1 MLSLGPI
8 GLLSPWLLLG
18 LLALPVIWWLLRVT
32 PPAPSQVP
40 FPPVRI
46 LRSLLTEEET
56 PATTPLWLTL
66 LRLLLAF
73 LIVAGLAHPVLN
85 PQGQDA
91 ADAPLLLVIDDSWAA
106 ADGWRERE
114 TVLDN
119 LLTQAERAGQAVAIL
134 TTTPRSDGEPMRASR
149 LMPAAEAR
157 KLAAVLAPN
166 AWTTDHAAAAAVLR
180 QLHFETEPVVH
191 WLSDGIDAGAAD
203 ELALVLRRLGPLTV
217 YNDNHPRLALLP
229 PDAAPDGLSLRLLR
243 PVDAAPAEYWLRVNG
258 VDGRVLARSRA
269 VFADSEGTAASDI
282 VLPLEL
288 RNEAISVTIENY
300 RSAAGTVLLDERW
313 RRRPIGLASG
323 AGSEERAQPLLSPDH
338 YLDRALSPFTD
349 LRRGTIETLLERPL
363 SVIILADI
371 GRLTDEQRTRLGDW
385 VEQGGVLLRFAGP
398 RLAQSGDDLVPVQL
412 RAGRRALGGA
422 LSWSEPAPLAPFPE
436 TSPFR
441 GMTVPDDVFVRRQV
455 LAEPSLDLP
464 ALTWA
469 RLADGTP
476 LVTGKARGQG
486 WLVLVHTTA
495 NADWSDLPLSGL
507 FVRMLQR
514 LTQLSRGVAADRGD
528 QPLPPLS
535 ALDGFGQAMTPPPSA
550 RPQPAKDFDRV
561 QADAEAPPGYY
572 GTEQARRA
580 LNLTSGWRSLTAIG
594 PLPTGVTRAA
604 YAGIAEFDLKP
615 WLLSAAVLLALIDIL
630 AALALRGLLLPRR
643 SGAVAMGLAAGL
655 LLLAPSPPA
664 QAQGSDQYALE
675 ATLETR
681 LAYVLTGNNEVDE
694 MSRAGLIGLSDILL
708 QRTSIEPAA
717 PMAVNVEKDELA
729 FFPLLY
735 WPIVSNHPTLS
746 DRAIAKLS
754 NFMRTGGTILFDTR
768 DAGLGVSGMTRGL
781 GVGSAEADRLRRL
794 LQRLDVPPLV
804 PVPDEHVLT
813 KAFYLMQDFPG
824 RYAGGRV
831 WVEQRAGGVND
842 GVSAVIIGSNDWAS
856 AWAVDGSGRPLAAVV
871 PGGERQREMAYRFG
885 VNLMMY
891 TLTGNYKADQVHVP
905 AILERLGQ

>member
-8 GLLSPWLLLG
+8 GLLTPWLLLG
-18 LLALPVIWWLLRVT
+18 LAALPVIWWLLRVT

-46 LRSLLTEEET
+46 LRSLRTEEET
-56 PATTPLWLTL
+56 PATTPLWLTI
-66 LRLLLAF
+66 LRLLLAL
-73 LIVAGLAHPVLN
+73 LIVVGLAHPVLN

-91 ADAPLLLVIDDSWAA
+91 GEAPLLLVVDDSWAA
-106 ADGWRERE
+106 ADGWSERE
-114 TVLDN
+114 TVIGN
-119 LLTQAERAGQAVAIL
+119 LLTQAERAGEAVSIL
-134 TTTPRSDGEPMRASR
+134 TTTARRDGEPMRPSR
-149 LMPAAEAR
+149 LMPANEAR
-157 KLAAVLAPN
+157 QLAAVITPNAWSTDYAAAAAALNEIRFERQPAVHWLADGLDDGDAAVLAR
-166 AWTTDHAAAAAVLR
+166 T
-180 QLHFETEPVVH
+180 
-191 WLSDGIDAGAAD
+191 LSG
-203 ELALVLRRLGPLTV
+203 LGSLTV
-217 YNDNHPRLALLP
+217 YSDNHPRLALLP
-229 PDAAPDGLSLRLLR
+229 PEAAPNGLSLRLMR
-243 PVDAAPAEYWLRVNG
+243 PAGGAPAEHWLRVNAL
-258 VDGRVLARSRA
+258 DGRVLARARA
-269 VFADSEGTAASDI
+269 VFADGDAVADADV
-282 VLPLEL
+282 VLPIEL
-288 RNEAISVTIENY
+288 RNDAISVSVESY

-323 AGSEERAQPLLSPDH
+323 AGSEERAQPLLSPEH
-338 YLDRALSPFTD
+338 YLDRALAPFTD
-349 LRRGTIETLLERPL
+349 LRRGTIEELLERPL

-371 GRLTDEQRTRLGDW
+371 GRLTDEQRQRLGQW
-385 VEQGGVLLRFAGP
+385 VDNGGVLLRFAGP
-398 RLAQSGDDLVPVQL
+398 KLAQSGDDLVPVRL

-422 LSWSEPAPLAPFPE
+422 LSWSEPAPLAPFPQ
-436 TSPFR
+436 TSPFH
-441 GMTVPDDVFVRRQV
+441 GMTVPKDVFVRRQV

-514 LTQLSRGVAADRGD
+514 LTQLSRGVAADNGD
-528 QPLPPLS
+528 QPLPPLT
-535 ALDGFGQAMTPPPSA
+535 ALNGFGQTVAPPPSA
-550 RPQPAKDFDRV
+550 RPQPADGFDEL
-561 QADAEAPPGYY
+561 AAGAEAPPGYY
-572 GTEQARRA
+572 GNEQARRA
-580 LNLTSGWRSLTAIG
+580 LNLTNGWRELKAAG
-594 PLPTGVTRAA
+594 PMAVAA
-604 YAGIAEFDLKP
+604 RQASYAGVAEFDLKP
-615 WLLSAAVLLALIDIL
+615 WLLSAAVLLALVDIL
-630 AALALRGLLLPRR
+630 ASLALRGLLTGRR
-643 SGAVAMGLAAGL
+643 RGAMAAGL
-655 LLLAPSPPA
+655 AGLVLLLAQPPPA
-664 QAQGSDQYALE
+664 HAQGSDQYALE

-681 LAYVLTGNNEVDE
+681 LAYVLTGDNLVDE
-694 MSRAGLIGLSDILL
+694 TSRAGLIGLSDVLL
-708 QRTSIEPAA
+708 RRTSIEPAS

-735 WPIVSNHPTLS
+735 WPIVANHPTLS

-768 DAGLGVSGMTRGL
+768 VAGLRVPGVAQTL
-781 GVGSAEADRLRRL
+781 GGGSPEADRLRRL
-794 LQRLDVPPLV
+794 LQRLDVPALV
-804 PVPDEHVLT
+804 PVPEEHVLT

-856 AWAVDGSGRPLAAVV
+856 AWAVDGGGRPIAAVV
-871 PGGERQREMAYRFG
+871 PGGERQREMAFRFG

>member
-18 LLALPVIWWLLRVT
+18 LAALPVIWWLLRVT
-32 PPAPSQVP
+32 PPSPNQIP

-46 LRSLLTEEET
+46 LRSLQTEEET
-56 PATTPLWLTL
+56 PATTPLWLTI

-91 ADAPLLLVIDDSWAA
+91 GDAPLLLVIDDSWAA
-106 ADGWRERE
+106 AAGWSERE
-114 TVLDN
+114 TVIDG
-119 LLTQAERAGQAVAIL
+119 LLTQAERAGEAVSII
-134 TTTPRSDGEPMRASR
+134 TTTARSDGEPMRPSR

-157 KLAAVLAPN
+157 KLAAVIKPN
-166 AWTTDHAAAAAVLR
+166 AWKTDHAAAAEALR
-180 QLHFETEPVVH
+180 QTDFEREPSVH
-191 WLSDGIDAGAAD
+191 WLADGLDNGDAAA
-203 ELALVLRRLGPLTV
+203 LARTLSGLGSLTV
-217 YNDNHPRLALLP
+217 YSDSYPRLALLP
-229 PDAAPDGLSLRLLR
+229 PETTVDGLSLRLLR
-243 PVDAAPAEYWLRVNG
+243 PAGTAPAEHWLRVNAL
-258 VDGRVLARSRA
+258 DGRVLARSRA
-269 VFADSEGTAASDI
+269 TFADGDAVADTDV
-282 VLPLEL
+282 VLPVEL
-288 RNEAISVTIENY
+288 RNEAVSISIESY

-323 AGSEERAQPLLSPDH
+323 AGSEERAQPLLSPEH
-338 YLDRALSPFTD
+338 YLDRALAPFTD

-363 SVIILADI
+363 SIVILADI
-371 GRLTDEQRTRLGDW
+371 GRLTENQRQRLSDW
-385 VEQGGVLLRFAGP
+385 VEKGGVLLRFAGP
-398 RLAQSGDDLVPVQL
+398 KLAQSGDDLVPVQL

-436 TSPFR
+436 TSPFA
-441 GMTVPDDVFVRRQV
+441 GMAVPKDVFVRRQV

-514 LTQLSRGVAADRGD
+514 LTQLSRGVASDRGE
-528 QPLPPLS
+528 QPLPPLT
-535 ALDGFGQAMTPPPSA
+535 ALNGFGQITAPPPSA
-550 RPQPAKDFDRV
+550 RPQPADAFDTLA
-561 QADAEAPPGYY
+561 ADAEAPPGYY
-572 GTEQARRA
+572 GNEQARRA
-580 LNLTSGWRSLTAIG
+580 LNLTNGWRDLNAVG
-594 PLPTGVTRAA
+594 PLSVAA
-604 YAGIAEFDLKP
+604 RQATYAGVAEFDLKP
-615 WLLSAAVLLALIDIL
+615 WLLSGAVLLALLDVL
-630 AALALRGLLLPRR
+630 AALALRGLLTVRR
-643 SGAVAMGLAAGL
+643 SGTVATGLALMFL
-655 LLLAPSPPA
+655 LLPQAPPA
-664 QAQGSDQYALE
+664 KAQSSDQYALE

-681 LAYVLTGNNEVDE
+681 IAYVLTGDNQVDD
-694 MSRAGLIGLSDILL
+694 MSRAGLIGLSDVLL

-717 PMAVNVEKDELA
+717 PMAVNVERDELA

-735 WPIVSNHPTLS
+735 WPVVANHPTLS

-768 DAGLGVSGMTRGL
+768 DAGLRVPGMPQRL
-781 GVGSAEADRLRRL
+781 GGGSAEADRLRRL
-794 LQRLDVPPLV
+794 LQRLDVAALA
-804 PVPDEHVLT
+804 PVPEEHVLT

-831 WVEQRAGGVND
+831 WVEQRTGGVND
-842 GVSAVIIGSNDWAS
+842 GVSAVIIGSNDWAA
-856 AWAVDGSGRPLAAVV
+856 AWAVDSTNRPIAAVV